1 MPIIRPHFLVMRGL
15 LDPSLKKRWLTSVDL
30 ILSSSLESLTLV
42 FSIAVS
48 VYFCH

>member
-1 MPIIRPHFLVMRGL
+1 MSIVRPHFLVLRGL